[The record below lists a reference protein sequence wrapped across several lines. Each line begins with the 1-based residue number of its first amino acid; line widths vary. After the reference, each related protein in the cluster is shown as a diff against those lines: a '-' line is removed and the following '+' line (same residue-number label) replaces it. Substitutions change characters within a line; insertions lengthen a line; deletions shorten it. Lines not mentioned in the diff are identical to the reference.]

1 MWRLLHLIA
10 IAALIGSAIYVYNI
24 KYETIL
30 ESEQIV
36 KLRHHINKTDDE
48 INVLR
53 AEYAHLTRP
62 DRIQGLADK
71 LLKMQPVAL
80 NQIVRPEDIA
90 EKGGQGDSIGR
101 ELQSLGLGPTSSP
114 ANGAAGASPAI
125 PPVAR

>member
-10 IAALIGSAIYVYNI
+10 IAALIGSAVYVYNI

-36 KLRHHINKTDDE
+36 KLRHQINKTDDE

-80 NQIVRPEDIA
+80 NQVVRPEDIA
-90 EKGGQGDSIGR
+90 EKSGQGDSIGR
-101 ELQSLGLGPTSSP
+101 ELQSLGLTSSP

-125 PPVAR
+125 PPAAR

>member
-36 KLRHHINKTDDE
+36 KLRHQINKTNDE

-90 EKGGQGDSIGR
+90 EKSGQGDSIGR
-101 ELQSLGLGPTSSP
+101 ELQSLGLTSSP

-125 PPVAR
+125 PPAAR

>member
-36 KLRHHINKTDDE
+36 KLRHQINKTDDE

-62 DRIQGLADK
+62 DRIQALADK
-71 LLKMQPVAL
+71 LMGMQPLAL
-80 NQIVRPEDIA
+80 NQIARPEDIPD
-90 EKGGQGDSIGR
+90 KGAQGDSIGR
-101 ELQSLGLGPTSSP
+101 ELQSLGMGLSASP
-114 ANGAAGASPAI
+114 ANGAAGASPST
-125 PPVAR
+125 R